1 VKKLEKDVVDMKTGQ
16 KVKATQAR
24 KEAQPLRSRS
34 ARSEEPHAAGP
45 VDEMKH
51 HSHQAHVHME
61 EARNLLDPSTLGAY
75 RGPRSPFSEGYK
87 PLAGHEDRFQ
97 AHKERYEHH
106 SDMADAAHEK
116 VSEMERGAA
125 QQAPDAPKARTTP
138 SQQLWGKNKTPDG
151 SAAKIRAALDR
162 QAEAKPDL
170 GKSDEKPDTSHE
182 EAMHIAR
189 TDDPGSYAHY
199 RLAKD
204 PNISP
209 EVAMHLAKVNEPG
222 SVIHS
227 ALAASPNIIYEVA
240 SHLAKVN
247 SPGSD
252 VHHLLGKNPNTML
265 GKSDEKGVHQD
276 TEHKGKSLA
285 GLKTDASNSRKATN
299 QKGDKAI
306 AAAWNSKAKD
316 DHKKVLSEMKA
327 MPKPD
332 LGKSDYHKRDEGV
345 NKQASGPDKKGVS
358 EAGVYVRGG
367 DKQRAKIEHE
377 KTRAEQKYMDKPD
390 LGKSDDTSKIAKPDH
405 ITDSTWKNSGQQGR
419 HPDHADNPH
428 HDTLTRHG
436 YKYSHSTPITRQDG
450 TKYTHHTYKKG
461 NHNVGIDRASGSWK
475 WNASRTGSG
484 RTYRGRDDKQLDK
497 YLKGHGARNKTPNL
511 GKSLEKSLTTPAH
524 SAHGKLAAMLSKLRG
539 TSLDK
544 SEDDQDPASAHLAE
558 IVQTLDDCL
567 RTCTD
572 EQAQEKISLA
582 KDYLSALMAH
592 LQYEPEMHSALTDLM
607 HNGPESKG
615 V

>member
-1 VKKLEKDVVDMKTGQ
+1 MKKLEKDVVDMKTKKPIEPTTRQ
-16 KVKATQAR
+16 VKSQPKRAASVGDPEHMRSKMTDVQA
-24 KEAQPLRSRS
+24 KTPPA
-34 ARSEEPHAAGP
+34 
-45 VDEMKH
+45 
-51 HSHQAHVHME
+51 
-61 EARNLLDPSTLGAY
+61 
-75 RGPRSPFSEGYK
+75 
-87 PLAGHEDRFQ
+87 
-97 AHKERYEHH
+97 
-106 SDMADAAHEK
+106 
-116 VSEMERGAA
+116 
-125 QQAPDAPKARTTP
+125 ARTTP
-138 SQQLWGKNKTPDG
+138 SQQLWGKNKTPDD
-151 SAAKIRAALDR
+151 SDAKIRAALDR
-162 QAEAKPDL
+162 QAKAKPDL
-170 GKSDEKPDTSHE
+170 GKSDDSHLNL
-182 EAMHIAR
+182 AM
-189 TDDPGSYAHY
+189 AH
-199 RLAKD
+199 
-204 PNISP
+204 
-209 EVAMHLAKVNEPG
+209 EPG
-222 SVIHS
+222 SNVHRN
-227 ALAASPNIIYEVA
+227 LAAMPNLSPEAAKYLHKVNKPGSLVHQ
-240 SHLAKVN
+240 HLA
-247 SPGSD
+247 
-252 VHHLLGKNPNTML
+252 LNPITKSL
-265 GKSDEKGVHQD
+265 GKSDEGSGVHTTTDRKGISPAGQNLRTLD
-276 TEHKGKSLA
+276 YHNKTNPAYAKKKMENDVKGHHKEKLA
-285 GLKTDASNSRKATN
+285 EL
-299 QKGDKAI
+299 
-306 AAAWNSKAKD
+306 
-316 DHKKVLSEMKA
+316 KA

-405 ITDSTWKNSGQQGR
+405 ITDSTWKNSGQQGH

-484 RTYRGRDDKQLDK
+484 RTYHGRDDKQLDK

>member
-1 VKKLEKDVVDMKTGQ
+1 MKKLEKDVVDMKTKKPIEPTTRQ
-16 KVKATQAR
+16 VKSQPKRAASVGDPEHMRSKMTDVQA
-24 KEAQPLRSRS
+24 KTPPA
-34 ARSEEPHAAGP
+34 
-45 VDEMKH
+45 
-51 HSHQAHVHME
+51 
-61 EARNLLDPSTLGAY
+61 
-75 RGPRSPFSEGYK
+75 
-87 PLAGHEDRFQ
+87 
-97 AHKERYEHH
+97 
-106 SDMADAAHEK
+106 
-116 VSEMERGAA
+116 
-125 QQAPDAPKARTTP
+125 ARTTP
-138 SQQLWGKNKTPDG
+138 SQQLWGKNKTPDD
-151 SAAKIRAALDR
+151 SDAKIRAALDR
-162 QAEAKPDL
+162 QAKAKPDLGKSDDSHLNLAMAHEPGSNVHRNLAAMPNLSPEAAKYLHKVNKPGSLVHQHLALNPITKSL

>member
-1 VKKLEKDVVDMKTGQ
+1 M
-16 KVKATQAR
+16 AH
-24 KEAQPLRSRS
+24 
-34 ARSEEPHAAGP
+34 EPG
-45 VDEMKH
+45 
-51 HSHQAHVHME
+51 SNVH
-61 EARNLLDPSTLGAY
+61 RNLAAMPNL
-75 RGPRSPFSEGYK
+75 SPE
-87 PLAGHEDRFQ
+87 
-97 AHKERYEHH
+97 
-106 SDMADAAHEK
+106 
-116 VSEMERGAA
+116 
-125 QQAPDAPKARTTP
+125 
-138 SQQLWGKNKTPDG
+138 
-151 SAAKIRAALDR
+151 AAKYLHKVNKPGSLVHQHLALNPIT
-162 QAEAKPDL
+162 KSL

-332 LGKSDYHKRDEGV
+332 LGKSD
-345 NKQASGPDKKGVS
+345 
-358 EAGVYVRGG
+358 
-367 DKQRAKIEHE
+367 
-377 KTRAEQKYMDKPD
+377 
-390 LGKSDDTSKIAKPDH
+390 DTSKIAKPDH

-475 WNASRTGSG
+475 WNAGRTGSG
-484 RTYRGRDDKQLDK
+484 MTYHGRDDKQLDK

-582 KDYLSALMAH
+582 KDYLSALMSH

>member
-1 VKKLEKDVVDMKTGQ
+1 MKKLEKDVVDMKTKKPIEPTTRQ
-16 KVKATQAR
+16 VKSQPKRAASVGDPEHMRSKMTDVQA
-24 KEAQPLRSRS
+24 KTPPA
-34 ARSEEPHAAGP
+34 
-45 VDEMKH
+45 
-51 HSHQAHVHME
+51 
-61 EARNLLDPSTLGAY
+61 
-75 RGPRSPFSEGYK
+75 
-87 PLAGHEDRFQ
+87 
-97 AHKERYEHH
+97 
-106 SDMADAAHEK
+106 
-116 VSEMERGAA
+116 
-125 QQAPDAPKARTTP
+125 ARTTP
-138 SQQLWGKNKTPDG
+138 SQQLWGKNKTPDD
-151 SAAKIRAALDR
+151 SDAKIRAALDR
-162 QAEAKPDL
+162 QAKAKPDLGKSDDSHLNLAMAHEPGSNVHRNLAAMPNLSPEAAKYLHKVNKPGSLVHQHLALNPITKSL

-390 LGKSDDTSKIAKPDH
+390 LGKS
-405 ITDSTWKNSGQQGR
+405 
-419 HPDHADNPH
+419 
-428 HDTLTRHG
+428 
-436 YKYSHSTPITRQDG
+436 
-450 TKYTHHTYKKG
+450 
-461 NHNVGIDRASGSWK
+461 
-475 WNASRTGSG
+475 
-484 RTYRGRDDKQLDK
+484 
-497 YLKGHGARNKTPNL
+497 
-511 GKSLEKSLTTPAH
+511 LEKSLTTPAH

>member
-1 VKKLEKDVVDMKTGQ
+1 MKKLEKDVVDMKTKKPIEPTTRQ
-16 KVKATQAR
+16 VKSQPKRAASVGDPEHMRSKMTDVQA
-24 KEAQPLRSRS
+24 KTPPA
-34 ARSEEPHAAGP
+34 
-45 VDEMKH
+45 
-51 HSHQAHVHME
+51 
-61 EARNLLDPSTLGAY
+61 
-75 RGPRSPFSEGYK
+75 
-87 PLAGHEDRFQ
+87 
-97 AHKERYEHH
+97 
-106 SDMADAAHEK
+106 
-116 VSEMERGAA
+116 
-125 QQAPDAPKARTTP
+125 ARTTP
-138 SQQLWGKNKTPDG
+138 SQQLWGKNKTPDD
-151 SAAKIRAALDR
+151 SDAKIRAALDR
-162 QAEAKPDL
+162 QAKAKPD
-170 GKSDEKPDTSHE
+170 
-182 EAMHIAR
+182 
-189 TDDPGSYAHY
+189 
-199 RLAKD
+199 
-204 PNISP
+204 
-209 EVAMHLAKVNEPG
+209 
-222 SVIHS
+222 
-227 ALAASPNIIYEVA
+227 
-240 SHLAKVN
+240 
-247 SPGSD
+247 
-252 VHHLLGKNPNTML
+252 L

-405 ITDSTWKNSGQQGR
+405 ITDSTWKNSGQQGH

-436 YKYSHSTPITRQDG
+436 YKYSHSTPTTRQDG

-475 WNASRTGSG
+475 WNAGRTGSG
-484 RTYRGRDDKQLDK
+484 TTYHGRDDKQLDK